1 MCQHIYDVMGCD
13 WNMPA
18 NYSEGVF
25 EECLGDSAQVRRRFF
40 LVHAD
45 HRAERLRSL
54 WAFMGHLRSTKG
66 SLTHQLRIRYLL
78 PPVAQ
83 PIVRSAT
90 ARAS

>member
-40 LVHAD
+40 WFMQITGLNVCEAYG
-45 HRAERLRSL
+45 RL
-54 WAFMGHLRSTKG
+54 WD
-66 SLTHQLRIRYLL
+66 IYVL
-78 PPVAQ
+78 PRGA
-83 PIVRSAT
+83 
-90 ARAS
+90 